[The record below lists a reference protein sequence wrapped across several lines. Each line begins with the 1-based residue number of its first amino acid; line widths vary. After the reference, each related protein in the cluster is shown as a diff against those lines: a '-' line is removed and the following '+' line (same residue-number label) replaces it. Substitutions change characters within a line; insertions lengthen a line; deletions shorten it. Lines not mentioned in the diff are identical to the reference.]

1 MSIGL
6 YSRVTDMRFRV
17 AAPVNHGVP
26 LPFSTYG
33 ERERNSAKNHLIVT
47 GSRFMA
53 VANSRE
59 LVMLKSILVAI
70 SFFLVSVAGNADVY
84 VWRSATGV
92 LNYSD
97 TPPPADARDVKILR
111 IPGQKGIGRGTDRA
125 ETRQPSPAT
134 AGRAGTGSPGSA
146 PGGATTAAASA
157 RSSGGAG
164 GAAGGGGAGGAA
176 GGGGAGGAA
185 GGGRAKTKTGG
196 GTTASSGTPTPG
208 GTTTAAASSPT
219 TTSGRTTAAVTT
231 PAPTP
236 APVVPPVTV
245 SAPAP
250 TPVVPPLPV
259 SAPAPAP
266 RAPPATVASPPP

>member
-17 AAPVNHGVP
+17 AAAVNHGVP

-176 GGGGAGGAA
+176 AGGGAGCAPA
-185 GGGRAKTKTGG
+185 GGRPQTQ
-196 GTTASSGTPTPG
+196 
-208 GTTTAAASSPT
+208 
-219 TTSGRTTAAVTT
+219 
-231 PAPTP
+231 PAQR
-236 APVVPPVTV
+236 
-245 SAPAP
+245 
-250 TPVVPPLPV
+250 
-259 SAPAPAP
+259 P
-266 RAPPATVASPPP
+266 RAPRRPRRYHPPPSRRLRPRRPRSFHPLQSLRLRPRQVPLISCLVQASKA

>member
-176 GGGGAGGAA
+176 GGGGGGGAA
-185 GGGRAKTKTGG
+185 GGGRGDPGRSTRCSRSDCARADPGRSTRCSL
-196 GTTASSGTPTPG
+196 TACARADPG
-208 GTTTAAASSPT
+208 RSTRYSL
-219 TTSGRTTAAVTT
+219 
-231 PAPTP
+231 
-236 APVVPPVTV
+236 
-245 SAPAP
+245 SACAH
-250 TPVVPPLPV
+250 
-259 SAPAPAP
+259 A
-266 RAPPATVASPPP
+266 RFR